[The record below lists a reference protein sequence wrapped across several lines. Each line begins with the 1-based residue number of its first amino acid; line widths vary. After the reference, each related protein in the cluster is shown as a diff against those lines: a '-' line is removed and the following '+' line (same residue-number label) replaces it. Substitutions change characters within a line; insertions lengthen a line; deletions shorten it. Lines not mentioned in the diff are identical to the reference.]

1 MVLGQF
7 LSAVKYPHQQY
18 IFRFVFWNIID
29 ECFFIHYY
37 LIQVP
42 GVYWK
47 TPQNIKSEVKE
58 MNNNSYE

>member
-1 MVLGQF
+1 MNV
-7 LSAVKYPHQQY
+7 
-18 IFRFVFWNIID
+18 
-29 ECFFIHYY
+29 FFIHYC

-58 MNNNSYE
+58 MNNSYE